1 MKGTTNEASSRP
13 TYRFK
18 RRAGGLTSMS
28 KSHNKK
34 RNTGLLYEFL
44 VQTISRALVEG
55 DQKKSA
61 TALKI
66 IKKHFKPG
74 TQLYKEYRLIYSL
87 VKTTVSSEHVA
98 GSILQEAKAAA
109 RSYDFK
115 ELDRE
120 KSLLISH
127 INKAISDD
135 DFYDQQVNEY
145 KIYATIQTLIN
156 DWRTVDRDLS
166 RLAQYEDQLVKWL
179 ITEKAEMPDATFSD
193 ESPGT
198 SRLLM
203 KVMMRKLN
211 EKYAAALSDEQKGL
225 IRAYA
230 FSTANDDPQ
239 SIKLKLA
246 EVKNRLLSEITG
258 FRQQNV
264 DNEYVIKKLDE
275 AQERILSEVLDP
287 IDDETV
293 TRFMLYTK
301 LSAELTSEES

>member
-1 MKGTTNEASSRP
+1 MA
-13 TYRFK
+13 
-18 RRAGGLTSMS
+18 

-44 VQTISRALVEG
+44 VRTISKALVEK
-55 DQKKSA
+55 DQRRSA
-61 TALKI
+61 VALKI
-66 IKKHFKPG
+66 IKRHFKPG
-74 TQLYKEYRLIYSL
+74 TELYKEYRLINSL
-87 VKTTVSSEHVA
+87 VKTTVSSEAVA
-98 GSILQEAKAAA
+98 ASIMQEAKSAA
-109 RSYDFK
+109 RAYNVK

-120 KSLLISH
+120 KSLLISN
-127 INKAISDD
+127 INKAIGDD

-156 DWRTVDRDLS
+156 DWRTKDCDLG
-166 RLAQYEDQLVKWL
+166 RLAQYEDALVKHL
-179 ITEKAEMPDATFSD
+179 VSEKVEAQGASLTEEN
-193 ESPGT
+193 PGE

-211 EKYAAALSDEQKGL
+211 EKYSNILTDEQKGL

-239 SIKLKLA
+239 SIQMKLE
-246 EVKNRLLSEITG
+246 EVKARMLSEIAE
-258 FRQQNV
+258 FRRQNT

-275 AQERILSEVLDP
+275 VQERIRAESLDHV
-287 IDDETV
+287 DDDTV